1 MMSEEDD
8 ISLEEIEN
16 KNLLVPSSKWQRW
29 LYAFVGVFL
38 PILSFALTFSG
49 AFDPEWQDGKISSYT
64 KIMLN
69 GTIALYF
76 YPFLAYSILSF
87 SLLLI
92 SPKRF
97 SKYFLVRLGIY
108 AGVVLSL
115 EYAILLSFST
125 DGLIYMILGGD
136 ILLFFL
142 IRWFDKKV
150 SRKTLFITLAVL
162 FLLGLFATSGGLL
175 VFIFGTAPFGC
186 LAISAL
192 LSYRLIKKH
201 EISQKNSIVHG
212 FGIIAWLFSY
222 IAVWRIAV
230 LKTLEVYASLPPSPP
245 ECYIA
250 TAAAKGHPQFVK
262 SEPVLIAEGQIMS
275 VNAQMRNLKYA
286 ELALMTICPRVHKN
300 LRKIYDVA
308 GKALAQKIAH
318 PILADISYVALKP
331 LEWGMMFVM
340 KVLFPDFDEIVKGI
354 YGK

>member
-1 MMSEEDD
+1 MNEEDD
-8 ISLEEIEN
+8 IPLEEIEN
-16 KNLLVPSSKWQRW
+16 ENLLVPSSKWTRW
-29 LYAFVGVFL
+29 LYAFVGIFL

-49 AFDPEWQDGKISSYT
+49 AFDPDWQDGRISSYT

-69 GTIALYF
+69 GTIALCF

-87 SLLLI
+87 SSLLI
-92 SPKRF
+92 APKRF

-108 AGVVLSL
+108 TGVVLSL
-115 EYAILLSFST
+115 EYAILLGFST

-162 FLLGLFATSGGLL
+162 FLLGLIATSGGLL

-192 LSYRLIKKH
+192 LSYRLIKNY
-201 EISQKNSIVHG
+201 EFSPQNRIVHG
-212 FGIIAWLFSY
+212 LGITAWLLSY
-222 IAVWRIAV
+222 VVTWRIAI
-230 LKTLEVYASLPPSPP
+230 LKTLEVYASLPETPP

-262 SEPVLIAEGQIMS
+262 SESVLITNGQIMS
-275 VNAQMRNLKYA
+275 VNAQLRNLKYA
-286 ELALMTICPRVHKN
+286 ELALMAICPRTHIF
-300 LRKIYDVA
+300 LRKIYDVV
-308 GKALAQKIAH
+308 GKALAQKIMH
-318 PILADISYVALKP
+318 PVLADISYLALKP
-331 LEWGMMFVM
+331 LEWGAIFVM
-340 KVLFPDFDEIVKGI
+340 KVLFPDLDEFVGRI
-354 YGK
+354 YGE